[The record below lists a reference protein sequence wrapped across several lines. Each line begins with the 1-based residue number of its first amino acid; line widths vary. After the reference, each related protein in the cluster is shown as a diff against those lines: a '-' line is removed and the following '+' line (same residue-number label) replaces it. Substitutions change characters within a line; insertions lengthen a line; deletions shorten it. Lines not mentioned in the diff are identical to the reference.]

1 MACCLPALHPAYILG
16 VKGVGPYYG
25 QTPKTHPT
33 LSIFTANDRQLL
45 TTIPDL
51 EELSGTFGRSVPLDQ
66 RVFFLPTAN
75 LLITLPTTNDE
86 IVLRKLSI
94 VDIRN
99 PVLIIC
105 LWNRFRPAP
114 LPPVKHSP
122 TTSPRLGPWQG
133 AISRQ
138 RPRRHEAQAQP
149 PNGKCPPILAR
160 PTSVIL
166 TLTDAS
172 GQEVFH
178 SFTLKVSTTTPDR
191 KP

>member
-1 MACCLPALHPAYILG
+1 M
-16 VKGVGPYYG
+16 
-25 QTPKTHPT
+25 
-33 LSIFTANDRQLL
+33 
-45 TTIPDL
+45 

-94 VDIRN
+94 VDILQKSSIDYLFVESVPARAIATGETFTYDIATRSARGKVVFLSTAAPNMKLKRN
-99 PVLIIC
+99 RLTWKV
-105 LWNRFRPAP
+105 PA
-114 LPPVKHSP
+114 
-122 TTSPRLGPWQG
+122 
-133 AISRQ
+133 
-138 RPRRHEAQAQP
+138 E
-149 PNGKCPPILAR
+149 

-178 SFTLKVSTTTPDR
+178 SL
-191 KP
+191 